1 VLTSDSVLDMTTQPD
16 ERGQASGFSVE
27 EDPDG
32 GFRWSA
38 FGPDGRREGRAESRS
53 EAEAAAQAAEQELN
67 RPDAPPTG

>member
-1 VLTSDSVLDMTTQPD
+1 MTAHPG

-38 FGPDGRREGRAESRS
+38 FGPTGRREGRAESRS
-53 EAEAAAQAAEQELN
+53 EAGAAAQADE
-67 RPDAPPTG
+67 